1 MWESDWLQILG
12 SGRFFSNGRWV
23 EVILRNTCQL
33 DLGVVQVILVF
44 TSPWMLALDHALR
57 GLFSNHKLP
66 SSKF

>member
-12 SGRFFSNGRWV
+12 SGRLLFLQRQMGRSDPAKYLSVGPWCASG
-23 EVILRNTCQL
+23 L
-33 DLGVVQVILVF
+33 
-44 TSPWMLALDHALR
+44 PWMLALDHALR